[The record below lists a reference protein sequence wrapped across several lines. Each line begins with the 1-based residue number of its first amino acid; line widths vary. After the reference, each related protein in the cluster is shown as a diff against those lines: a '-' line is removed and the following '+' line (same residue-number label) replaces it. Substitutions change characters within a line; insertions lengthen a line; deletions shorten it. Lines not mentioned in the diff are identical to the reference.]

1 MLKSISIY
9 PIKSLS
15 GVELSSAEVFQHGL
29 KFDRNWMLVDS
40 NNTFIT
46 RRERPELSLIETS
59 LSENGFR
66 FSFNNHS
73 ESLALGTNDFQK
85 EKIESKV
92 WDSNVFG
99 FEESKNLNTFFSDF
113 LKEEVR
119 LIRMPL
125 QPERMETAPL
135 TGESTSSSFADSFP
149 ILVLGSASLDALNA
163 QLEESIDARYFRPN
177 LLFKTERSFEEDE
190 WQEIQIG
197 NVLLRKA
204 KACGRCRMINVNPDT
219 GIYRT
224 DVMRELAKLRTVKNK
239 VVLGDLYYP
248 VQTGT
253 IEITSEVKVFT
264 NFNI

>member
-1 MLKSISIY
+1 
-9 PIKSLS
+9 
-15 GVELSSAEVFQHGL
+15 
-29 KFDRNWMLVDS
+29 MLVDS
-40 NNTFIT
+40 NNVFIT
-46 RRERPELSLIETS
+46 RRERPEISLIETS

-73 ESLALGTNDFQK
+73 ESLALGTNDFQQD
-85 EKIESKV
+85 KIESKV
-92 WDSNVFG
+92 WDSDVFG
-99 FEESKNLNTFFSDF
+99 FEEGENFNSFFSDF

-135 TGESTSSSFADSFP
+135 TGESTTSSFADSFP

-163 QLEESIDARYFRPN
+163 QLKEPIDERYFRPN
-177 LLFKTERSFEEDE
+177 LLFQTERSFEEDE

-197 NVLLRKA
+197 NVRLRKA

-239 VVLGDLYYP
+239 VILGDLYYP
-248 VQTGT
+248 VETGT
-253 IEITSEVKVFT
+253 IEISSEVKVFT

>member
-9 PIKSLS
+9 PIKSLN

-40 NNTFIT
+40 NNAFIT

-59 LSENGFR
+59 LSENEFR
-66 FSFNNHS
+66 FSFNKKS
-73 ESLALGTNDFQK
+73 ENLALGTNDFQQ

-92 WDSNVFG
+92 WDSDVFG
-99 FEESKNLNTFFSDF
+99 FEESQNLNTFFSDF

-119 LIRMPL
+119 LMRMPL
-125 QPERMETAPL
+125 QPERNETAPL
-135 TGESTSSSFADSFP
+135 TGESTLSSFADSFP
-149 ILVLGSASLDALNA
+149 ILIIGTASLDALNE

-177 LLFKTERSFEEDE
+177 LLFKTEHSFEEDE
-190 WQEIQIG
+190 WQAIQIG

-239 VVLGDLYYP
+239 VILGDLYYP
-248 VQTGT
+248 VQTGN
-253 IEITSEVKVFT
+253 IEMNSEVKVFT
-264 NFNI
+264 TFNP

>member
-1 MLKSISIY
+1 MN
-9 PIKSLS
+9 
-15 GVELSSAEVFQHGL
+15 GVELSSADVFQHGL

-66 FSFNNHS
+66 FSFNNQS
-73 ESLALGTNDFQK
+73 ESLALGTNDFQQ

-92 WDSNVFG
+92 WDSDVFG
-99 FEESKNLNTFFSDF
+99 FEEGENFNSFFSDF

-125 QPERMETAPL
+125 QPERIETAPL

-149 ILVLGSASLDALNA
+149 ILIIGTASLDALNA
-163 QLEESIDARYFRPN
+163 NLDEPIDARYFRPN
-177 LLFKTERSFEEDE
+177 LLFQTERSFEEDE

-197 NVLLRKA
+197 NVRLRKA

>member
-9 PIKSLS
+9 PIKSLN

-29 KFDRNWMLVDS
+29 KSDRNWMLVDQE
-40 NNTFIT
+40 NTFIT
-46 RRERPELSLIETS
+46 RRERPELALIQMES
-59 LSENGFR
+59 NENGFR
-66 FSFNNHS
+66 FSFNNNSQHLS
-73 ESLALGTNDFQK
+73 IESNDFQQ

-92 WDSNVFG
+92 WDSEVFG
-99 FEESKNLNTFFSDF
+99 FEERENFNSFFSEF

-149 ILVLGSASLDALNA
+149 ILIIGTASLGALND
-163 QLEESIDARYFRPN
+163 QLEEPIDERYFRPN
-177 LLFKTERSFEEDE
+177 LLFKTERPFEEDE

-197 NVLLRKA
+197 NVMLRKA

-248 VQTGT
+248 VQTGG
-253 IEITSEVKVFT
+253 IEINSPVKVFT
-264 NFNI
+264 TFNT

>member
-1 MLKSISIY
+1 MNGI
-9 PIKSLS
+9 
-15 GVELSSAEVFQHGL
+15 ELSSADVLQHGL
-29 KFDRNWMLVDS
+29 KFDRNWMLVNS

-66 FSFNNHS
+66 FSFNNNSQHLLI
-73 ESLALGTNDFQK
+73 ESNDFQQ

-92 WDSNVFG
+92 WYSEVFG
-99 FEESKNLNTFFSDF
+99 FEEGENFNSFFSDF

-119 LIRMPL
+119 LIRMHL
-125 QPERMETAPL
+125 QPERKETAPL

-163 QLEESIDARYFRPN
+163 NLEEPIDARYFRPN
-177 LLFKTERSFEEDE
+177 LLFKTERPFEEDS

-197 NVLLRKA
+197 NVRLRKA

-219 GIYRT
+219 GVYRT

-239 VVLGDLYYP
+239 VILGDLYYP
-248 VQTGT
+248 IQTGT
-253 IEITSEVKVFT
+253 IDIHSEVKVFT
-264 NFNI
+264 NFNP

>member
-1 MLKSISIY
+1 MN
-9 PIKSLS
+9 

-29 KFDRNWMLVDS
+29 KFDRNWMLVNS

-59 LSENGFR
+59 LSENGFAI
-66 FSFNNHS
+66 SFNNQS
-73 ESLALGTNDFQK
+73 ENLALGTNDFQQ

-92 WDSNVFG
+92 WDSEVFG
-99 FEESKNLNTFFSDF
+99 FEERENFNSFFSEF

-149 ILVLGSASLDALNA
+149 ILIIGTASLGALND
-163 QLEESIDARYFRPN
+163 QLEEPIDERYFRPN
-177 LLFKTERSFEEDE
+177 LLFKTERPFEEDE

-197 NVLLRKA
+197 NVMLRKA

-248 VQTGT
+248 VQTGS
-253 IEITSEVKVFT
+253 IEINSPVKVFT
-264 NFNI
+264 TFNT

>member
-9 PIKSLS
+9 PIKSLN

-29 KFDRNWMLVDS
+29 KSDRNWMLVDQE
-40 NNTFIT
+40 NTFIT
-46 RRERPELSLIETS
+46 RRERPELALIQMES
-59 LSENGFR
+59 NENGFR
-66 FSFNNHS
+66 FSFNNNSQHLS
-73 ESLALGTNDFQK
+73 IESNDFQQ

-92 WDSNVFG
+92 WDSEVFG
-99 FEESKNLNTFFSDF
+99 FEERENFNSFFSEF

-149 ILVLGSASLDALNA
+149 ILIIGTASLGALNA
-163 QLEESIDARYFRPN
+163 NLDEPIDARYFRPN

-197 NVLLRKA
+197 NVRLRKA

-248 VQTGT
+248 VQTGG
-253 IEITSEVKVFT
+253 IEISSEVKVFT

>member
-9 PIKSLS
+9 PIKSLN
-15 GVELSSAEVFQHGL
+15 GLDLSSAEVFQHGL

-40 NNTFIT
+40 NNKFIT
-46 RRERPELSLIETS
+46 RRERPELSLIETN
-59 LSENGFR
+59 LSTNAFA
-66 FSFNNHS
+66 FSFNNQS
-73 ESLALGTNDFQK
+73 ESLALETNVFQQ

-99 FEESKNLNTFFSDF
+99 FEVSKNLNTFFSDF

-119 LIRMPL
+119 LIRMPH
-125 QPERMETAPL
+125 QPERIEMAPL

-163 QLEESIDARYFRPN
+163 QLEEPIDARYFRPN
-177 LLFKTERSFEEDE
+177 LLFQTERSFDEDD
-190 WQEIQIG
+190 WQAIQVG

-204 KACGRCRMINVNPDT
+204 KPCGRCRMINVNPDT
-219 GIYRT
+219 GVYRT

-239 VVLGDLYYP
+239 VILGDLYYP
-248 VQTGT
+248 VQTGS
-253 IEITSEVKVFT
+253 IELHSEVKVFT
-264 NFNI
+264 TFNT

>member
-9 PIKSLS
+9 PIKSLN
-15 GVELSSAEVFQHGL
+15 GVELSSAEVLQHGL

-40 NNTFIT
+40 NDIFIT

-59 LSENGFR
+59 LSENGFC
-66 FSFNNHS
+66 FSFNKKS
-73 ESLALGTNDFQK
+73 ENLALGTNDFQQ
-85 EKIESKV
+85 EKINSKV
-92 WDSNVFG
+92 WDSEVFG

-125 QPERMETAPL
+125 HPERLETAPL

-149 ILVLGSASLDALNA
+149 ILIIGTASLDELNA
-163 QLEESIDARYFRPN
+163 QLEEPIDARYFRPN
-177 LLFKTERSFEEDE
+177 LLFQTERSFEEDE

-219 GIYRT
+219 GEYRT

-239 VVLGDLYYP
+239 VILGDLYYP
-248 VQTGT
+248 VQTGS
-253 IEITSEVKVFT
+253 IEINSEVKVFT
-264 NFNI
+264 TFNT

>member
-73 ESLALGTNDFQK
+73 ESLALGTNDFQQD
-85 EKIESKV
+85 KIESKV
-92 WDSNVFG
+92 WDSDVFG
-99 FEESKNLNTFFSDF
+99 FEEGENFNSFFSDF

-125 QPERMETAPL
+125 QPERIETAPL

-149 ILVLGSASLDALNA
+149 ILIIGTASLDALNA
-163 QLEESIDARYFRPN
+163 NLDEPIDARYFRPN

-197 NVLLRKA
+197 NVRLRKA

-253 IEITSEVKVFT
+253 IEITSEVKVFI

>member
-9 PIKSLS
+9 PVKSLN
-15 GVELSSAEVFQHGL
+15 GLELSSAEVFQHGL
-29 KFDRNWMLVDS
+29 KFDRNWMLVDHE
-40 NNTFIT
+40 NTFVT

-59 LSENGFR
+59 LSENGFH
-66 FSFNNHS
+66 FSFNNNSQHLS
-73 ESLALGTNDFQK
+73 IGTDNLQQD
-85 EKIESKV
+85 KIESKV
-92 WDSNVFG
+92 WNSDVFG
-99 FEESKNLNTFFSDF
+99 FEESHGLNTFFSDF
-113 LKEEVR
+113 LKENVR

-125 QPERMETAPL
+125 QPERMETSPL
-135 TGESTSSSFADSFP
+135 TGEQTPSSFADSFP

-163 QLEESIDARYFRPN
+163 QLEEPIDARYFRPN

-197 NVLLRKA
+197 NVRLRKA

-224 DVMRELAKLRTVKNK
+224 DVMRELAKMRLVKNK

-248 VQTGT
+248 IQTGT
-253 IEITSEVKVFT
+253 IDIHSEVKVFT
-264 NFNI
+264 NFSP